1 MRKRAPARTDRPER
15 PDGNTRAKRDT
26 RGGQGAR
33 SNANSR
39 RFVELD
45 DDFTV
50 LDDVLS
56 RDDAP
61 DWQEDMARPAVD
73 HRPPFEEGEHERPGR
88 LWRRMGAGVAVLLL
102 LVGVGLGARQWL
114 PLPEPM
120 RDLLGS
126 SSPDSDAPVAPM
138 AQVQPA
144 PTTQAAGPSF
154 AERFRERLTAIEAML
169 ADGQVAEAASAVEN
183 LDRAIYGY
191 GAIEFGAIEDR
202 IQAWR
207 DTGTLPAAENPVPDT
222 AEALSDA
229 ETDGAGAVSSGEA
242 AGAADAEQERA
253 ARERLALAERERVEA
268 AQAAEDARVA
278 EAERAAEAERV
289 AAAERAAEA
298 ERVAAAERAAEAERV
313 AAAERAAEA
322 ERVAETERA
331 AQAERLAE
339 ADRAAQEAERIA
351 EVERAEEA
359 ERIAEAQRAAE
370 AARSAE
376 AERVADAER
385 QAASSQAEDD
395 AAALS
400 RQRAIDARAA
410 TDRRIAE
417 NRAAAQRQ
425 ALADQAAQ
433 DRSAAQERVS
443 RERAAAERAAA
454 ARAEAAAEQLARVDL
469 EEPVARPST
478 IDDADVQTVYRR
490 FSALES
496 AIEAGDINGVTRLT
510 QPSGRRIQ
518 QFLQL
523 FENSRSIDARITG
536 IATSR
541 LSGSIT
547 GTLRIRSVMRSDGT
561 RIEPGADLAS
571 IKLTSRRADADWSK
585 IEW

>member
-313 AAAERAAEA
+313 A
-322 ERVAETERA
+322 ETERA